1 MSFPYIVQGN
11 NITVV
16 IDGKP
21 HTVASSHPTFAR
33 LKEAVKV
40 NDWDC
45 YGDDFELPNLLT
57 TRQQFCDLARC
68 LGIPRKQP
76 KPEPEGCTCL
86 SSPNMLYA
94 PCSYCDKQRKDGVK

>member
-40 NDWDC
+40 SDWDTVNDQNIVT
-45 YGDDFELPNLLT
+45 G
-57 TRQQFCDLARC
+57 
-68 LGIPRKQP
+68 KQI
-76 KPEPEGCTCL
+76 GR
-86 SSPNMLYA
+86 A
-94 PCSYCDKQRKDGVK
+94 HV